1 MAAIN
6 IREIP
11 NAPQVGATVLA
22 PTLPGVQPLQPV
34 NLGSGLDGSGVQRAR
49 GILSGASDSISQS
62 NDSVARATAAT
73 KRNLIDPGPFVA
85 AAGAGQ
91 FVGEALQHA
100 GNVATN
106 FADKMMQAKE
116 AMDETRV
123 DAILRNA
130 RDQHQLDITQNG
142 ISPDQWVPS
151 WNEKQGGV
159 QEQIKA
165 LNISPRIRGKVTADV
180 STFWGAQTNRF
191 ALAATTQSISDAGNE
206 AQVNI
211 EQAFKDHDY
220 GVAAHTIQR
229 MVDTKMWST
238 AKGQD
243 MWNQLQS
250 QQRDDLVNSAIVSNP
265 KAMRDA
271 ADTALKDG
279 KPMDGFDWLD
289 ASKDAVQVKKV
300 RNLADSQYNDDVSTS
315 FEAGMDSIS
324 SGAWTKPEQVQAF
337 ADQNDWPVSRTE
349 AAKAFLGRTWSDS
362 PAGQAAVEKQIVTTR
377 DAIANWNPTNDPK
390 QTQRFELEKMISEV
404 PEGRRQGLREAFN
417 DRKEAGTIKPS
428 DSVKAVVTSQV
439 KDMLENRYFGDWTE
453 PKTGEK
459 IPNSENEKK
468 LDAAKKANQ
477 LMDNFQEYQKQNPT
491 MSQADGIEWLRTQT
505 AADRQTQKAGATAP
519 SSSWFADPLIP
530 KIPGVFN
537 PMDLIRRS
545 PTQINQQIDQ
555 KLGGK
560 PMSGMFSGSGKTM
573 ETNTSVPGTVPDET
587 INFIKNQE
595 GFNPKAFSDYAQTS
609 IGYGTRAKPGES
621 SISKEQ
627 ADARLKSELAGHA
640 VNVDKAI
647 AKSGL
652 ELTPNQR
659 AALIS
664 FDFNTGAG
672 AHLIETSDSAEEI
685 AARLPTWNKV
695 TEKGKK
701 VVSPGLVNR
710 RAAEM
715 ELFNA

>member
-1 MAAIN
+1 M
-6 IREIP
+6 
-11 NAPQVGATVLA
+11 LA
-22 PTLPGVQPLQPV
+22 PTLPGVQPLQPI
-34 NLGSGLDGSGVQRAR
+34 NLGQGLDGSGLGKTRS
-49 GILSGASDSISQS
+49 ILSGASDSISQS
-62 NDSVARATAAT
+62 NDSIARATAAT

-91 FVGEALQHA
+91 FAGEALQHA

-123 DAILRNA
+123 DSILRNA
-130 RDQHQLDITQNG
+130 RDQHQLDITKNG

-151 WNEKQGGV
+151 WNEKQGDV

-165 LNISPRIRGKVTADV
+165 LKISPRIRGKVAADV
-180 STFWGAQTNRF
+180 STFWGDQTNRF

-229 MVDTKMWST
+229 MVDTKMWSA

-315 FEAGMDSIS
+315 FEAGMDSIA

-362 PAGQAAVEKQIVTTR
+362 PAGQAAVDEQIINTR
-377 DAIANWNPTNDPK
+377 DAISKWDPKNDPK

-428 DSVKAVVTSQV
+428 DTVKSAVFSEVRG
-439 KDMLENRYFGDWTE
+439 MLSDGYFGTWDNG
-453 PKTGEK
+453 KTGDSK
-459 IPNSENEKK
+459 KVDIKKK
-468 LDAAKKANQ
+468 LQSSQKANQ
-477 LMDNFQEYQKQNPT
+477 LMDSFQEYQHQNPT

-505 AADRQTQKAGATAP
+505 AADRQTQKAGQND
-519 SSSWFADPLIP
+519 SKSSWFD
-530 KIPGVFN
+530 
-537 PMDLIRRS
+537 S
-545 PTQINQQIDQ
+545 PWLLPVAPVQEYRMFQKWNRGAPQSEINQQIDQ

-573 ETNTSVPGTVPDET
+573 ATNTSVPGAVPDET

-647 AKSGL
+647 AKSGID
-652 ELTPNQR
+652 LTPNQR

-672 AHLIETSDSAEEI
+672 AHLIETSASAEEI

-701 VVSPGLVNR
+701 VVSNGLVNR